1 MIYYMLEAELTAV
14 VSKKWMSALIRVLSE
29 LPFVYF
35 IFQAFNMDMSTLH
48 LYYTLVQLLVNCCR
62 SNTSL
67 ANSGVSLLNQKTVWI
82 VVFDEFNISQSFSS
96 ANNSVILCLTRLLS
110 ELFNCEDAKMWS
122 CLGIKNRH
130 QCWIAK
136 QVPRPLHFHKC
147 TGEGLRH

>member
-48 LYYTLVQLLVNCCR
+48 LYYTLAQLLANHCR

-67 ANSGVSLLNQKTVWI
+67 ANSGVS
-82 VVFDEFNISQSFSS
+82 
-96 ANNSVILCLTRLLS
+96 
-110 ELFNCEDAKMWS
+110 
-122 CLGIKNRH
+122 
-130 QCWIAK
+130 
-136 QVPRPLHFHKC
+136 
-147 TGEGLRH
+147 